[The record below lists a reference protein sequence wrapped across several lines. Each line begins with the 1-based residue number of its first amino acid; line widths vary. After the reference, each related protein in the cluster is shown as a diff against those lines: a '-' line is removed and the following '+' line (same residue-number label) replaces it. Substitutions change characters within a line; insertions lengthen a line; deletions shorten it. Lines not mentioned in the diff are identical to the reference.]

1 MNYQTQMKIKSLLNQ
16 PFITYGLMGITLFVF
31 LGMEL
36 TGGSENGQT
45 LVNWG
50 AMFRPYILLGHQ
62 YWRLFTPMFLHIG
75 WMHLILNMV
84 TLYFVGP
91 QIEAIY
97 GHWRYLGLYLLSGI
111 AGNVASFGIGNSILS
126 AGASTSLF
134 GLFGAFLILGRHFRH
149 NPAIMFMVRRYSM
162 FVFINLFFN
171 LFSSSV
177 DIMGHVG
184 GLIGGLLA
192 ANALAVPNRSKE
204 ISVHERIISS
214 LILIFLL
221 VICVLLGFK
230 KSGLPV

>member
-1 MNYQTQMKIKSLLNQ
+1 
-16 PFITYGLMGITLFVF
+16 
-31 LGMEL
+31 
-36 TGGSENGQT
+36 
-45 LVNWG
+45 
-50 AMFRPYILLGHQ
+50 
-62 YWRLFTPMFLHIG
+62 
-75 WMHLILNMV
+75 
-84 TLYFVGP
+84 
-91 QIEAIY
+91 
-97 GHWRYLGLYLLSGI
+97 
-111 AGNVASFGIGNSILS
+111 
-126 AGASTSLF
+126 
-134 GLFGAFLILGRHFRH
+134 
-149 NPAIMFMVRRYSM
+149 MFMVRRYSM